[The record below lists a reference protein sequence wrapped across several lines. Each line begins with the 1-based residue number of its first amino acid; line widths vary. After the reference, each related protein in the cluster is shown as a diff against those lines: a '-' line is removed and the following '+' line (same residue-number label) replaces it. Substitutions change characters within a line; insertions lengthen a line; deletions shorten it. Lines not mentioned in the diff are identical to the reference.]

1 MNVDKKFFS
10 KVGFN
15 YLIYGIASII
25 IQVIIINILGLLNSN
40 LIYDFNSLTI
50 ISAIC
55 NYILPFPILIYLMG
69 KIDSQTPEKNTL
81 TVKRFITYIA
91 VTLTLMWAGNIIGLA
106 ITALISFITPFE
118 VSNPVQSMINSSDIW
133 LNLMLISIIGP
144 IFEEI
149 FFRKLLIDRTMKY
162 GAKASILLSAL
173 LFGLFHGN
181 LNQFFYAFLIGGF
194 FAYVYIRTG
203 KIKYTIL
210 LHIIVNLMGSVVSLF
225 VVSGVEHI
233 TSGFVQPLDIV
244 IVVLYIMI
252 IFASFLIGIIKLSGF
267 KNVRI
272 AELPGKI
279 ILREPVKT
287 IILNPGMILFIG
299 FSIAL
304 MIRQIIA

>member
-1 MNVDKKFFS
+1 MDKKFFS

-106 ITALISFITPFE
+106 ITALISFTTPFD

-203 KIKYTIL
+203 NIKYTIL

-233 TSGFVQPLDIV
+233 TSGFVQPLDIA

-287 IILNPGMILFIG
+287 IILNQGMILFIG